1 MDACMA
7 LIPAGTTTSSSA
19 FTATASRHVP
29 VLCGKITRAPFDRP
43 FTSAATST
51 TIPAPSNPGVAGSSA
66 RTGYFPSIWFKSA
79 GLIGAARIFT
89 ITSPAAG
96 VGHGRDSTRNTSA
109 GFPCVSYTAAFIVFM
124 MSSSQHPHA
133 SANNPQTHRS
143 PGGLSSSAWQTA
155 TRVALFGMVVNSIF
169 AIAKILGGFFGHAYV
184 LIADGIE
191 SGLDVAGS
199 FVIWSGLKV
208 AARPPDASHP
218 YGHGKAEPIAA
229 MIVAVGVVAAAVGLA
244 IQSVREIFL
253 PHHAPAPYTL
263 VILVVVIM
271 IKETLFRYVNRIG
284 RDIDSTAVQTD
295 AWHHRSDALTSAAAF
310 IGISVALIGGR
321 RWQSADDWAA
331 IFACAVIATNGIR
344 LLRPAF
350 YEIMDTA
357 PRKIVKSVCSVAS
370 SVPGV
375 IDVENCRA
383 RKMGL
388 DFYVDLHVGVDGNIS
403 VHEGHEIAHRVK
415 AAIQQS
421 NSRVADVLVHIE
433 PAQP

>member
-1 MDACMA
+1 M
-7 LIPAGTTTSSSA
+7 T
-19 FTATASRHVP
+19 
-29 VLCGKITRAPFDRP
+29 
-43 FTSAATST
+43 
-51 TIPAPSNPGVAGSSA
+51 
-66 RTGYFPSIWFKSA
+66 
-79 GLIGAARIFT
+79 
-89 ITSPAAG
+89 
-96 VGHGRDSTRNTSA
+96 
-109 GFPCVSYTAAFIVFM
+109 
-124 MSSSQHPHA
+124 
-133 SANNPQTHRS
+133 
-143 PGGLSSSAWQTA
+143 SSAWQTGA
-155 TRVALFGMVVNSIF
+155 RVALFGMIVNSIF

-229 MIVAVGVVAAAVGLA
+229 VIVAAGVVAAAVGLA

-263 VILVVVIM
+263 VILVVVIV

-388 DFYVDLHVGVDGNIS
+388 DFYVDLHVGVNGNIS

>member
-1 MDACMA
+1 
-7 LIPAGTTTSSSA
+7 
-19 FTATASRHVP
+19 
-29 VLCGKITRAPFDRP
+29 
-43 FTSAATST
+43 
-51 TIPAPSNPGVAGSSA
+51 
-66 RTGYFPSIWFKSA
+66 
-79 GLIGAARIFT
+79 
-89 ITSPAAG
+89 
-96 VGHGRDSTRNTSA
+96 
-109 GFPCVSYTAAFIVFM
+109 
-124 MSSSQHPHA
+124 MSSSRHPHA
-133 SANNPQTHRS
+133 SADNLQTRRP
-143 PGGLSSSAWQTA
+143 PGGMTSSAWQTGA
-155 TRVALFGMVVNSIF
+155 RVALFGMIVNSIF
-169 AIAKILGGFFGHAYV
+169 AVAKILGGFFGHAYV

-229 MIVAVGVVAAAVGLA
+229 MIVAVGVLAAAVGLA

-263 VILVVVIM
+263 VILVVVIV
-271 IKETLFRYVNRIG
+271 IKETLFRYVNRVG

-310 IGISVALIGGR
+310 IGISMALIGGK

-357 PRKIVKSVCSVAS
+357 PGGKIVRSVRAVAS

-375 IDVENCRA
+375 VEVEKCRA

-388 DFYVDLHVGVDGNIS
+388 DFYVDLHVGVDGSIS
-403 VHEGHEIAHRVK
+403 VHEGHEIAHQVK
-415 AAIQQS
+415 SAIQQS
-421 NSRVADVLVHIE
+421 DSRVADVLVHIE
-433 PAQP
+433 PAKV

>member
-1 MDACMA
+1 M
-7 LIPAGTTTSSSA
+7 
-19 FTATASRHVP
+19 
-29 VLCGKITRAPFDRP
+29 
-43 FTSAATST
+43 
-51 TIPAPSNPGVAGSSA
+51 
-66 RTGYFPSIWFKSA
+66 
-79 GLIGAARIFT
+79 
-89 ITSPAAG
+89 
-96 VGHGRDSTRNTSA
+96 
-109 GFPCVSYTAAFIVFM
+109 
-124 MSSSQHPHA
+124 
-133 SANNPQTHRS
+133 
-143 PGGLSSSAWQTA
+143 
-155 TRVALFGMVVNSIF
+155 ALFGMIVNSIF

-388 DFYVDLHVGVDGNIS
+388 DFYVDLHVGVEGNIS